1 MAGENHDPVGA
12 MQPDLEILMHP
23 AVSIILP
30 VYNRRHLLE
39 RALASVEAQTFTDY
53 ELLIVDDGSS
63 DGLEAWMPAL
73 QEMHPNWRYLR
84 HRNRRLSATRNIGI
98 HAALSEWVT
107 FLDADDEYRPD
118 HLRLRI
124 EYVRARPE
132 VDLVHGGVEL
142 CGPEESHW
150 VEDAFHPGALIHLSQ
165 CIIGSTLFGRK
176 RLFLE
181 SGGFRLQDYSA
192 ESELI
197 ARLSERYTIERVD
210 FPTYIYHTGL
220 PDSICTLRKSGR
232 AQGAPE

>member
-1 MAGENHDPVGA
+1 MELAEL
-12 MQPDLEILMHP
+12 MQP

-30 VYNRRHLLE
+30 VFNRRHLVE
-39 RALASVEAQTFTDY
+39 RALASVEQQTFTNF
-53 ELLIVDDGSS
+53 ELLIIDDGSS
-63 DGLEAWMPAL
+63 DGLAELILPL
-73 QEMHPNWRYLR
+73 QESRPHWRYLR

-98 HAALSEWVT
+98 HAALGEWVT

-124 EYVRARPE
+124 EFLRAHPD

-142 CGPEESHW
+142 RGPEESHW

-165 CIIGSTLFGRK
+165 CTIGSTLFGRK

-181 SGGFRLQDYSA
+181 NGGFRLQAYSA
-192 ESELI
+192 ESELM
-197 ARLSERYTIERVD
+197 ARFEKRANIVRVD
-210 FPTYIYHTGL
+210 FPTYIYYTGL

-232 AQGAPE
+232 APGAPE